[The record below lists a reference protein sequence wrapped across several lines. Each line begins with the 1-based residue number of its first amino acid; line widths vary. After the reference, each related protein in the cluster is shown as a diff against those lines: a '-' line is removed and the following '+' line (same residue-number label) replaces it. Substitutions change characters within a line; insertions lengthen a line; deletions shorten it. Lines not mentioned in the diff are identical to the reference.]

1 MVINVVIRQ
10 ARVSRPTSCKPRVLY
25 RPILMEDL
33 YMEFILFIYL
43 ICFINLLFI
52 LFMLMMMMMMG
63 KPHRSFIFWT
73 IFEQS
78 GNIVDFK
85 IIGFFSRFLAFLRRQ

>member
-43 ICFINLLFI
+43 ICFINLLFYFI
-52 LFMLMMMMMMG
+52 SMTTFVMMMLMMMGNPQNMG
-63 KPHRSFIFWT
+63 KSHRSFT
-73 IFEQS
+73 
-78 GNIVDFK
+78 
-85 IIGFFSRFLAFLRRQ
+85 FLDYF

>member
-1 MVINVVIRQ
+1 LGNSHSISLVIMVINLVIRRV
-10 ARVSRPTSCKPRVLY
+10 RVSRPTSCKPRALY
-25 RPILMEDL
+25 KAILMEDL

-63 KPHRSFIFWT
+63 KPHRSFIFLVY
-73 IFEQS
+73 F
-78 GNIVDFK
+78 
-85 IIGFFSRFLAFLRRQ
+85 